1 MFEEI
6 CAHIKES
13 SNNGIIIPMITV
25 FPERKPSGK
34 DPVRVWNP
42 QLIAYAGYASEN
54 SKNVVGDRG
63 NLQFTQVFQMN
74 IKTLLN
80 SKCISWYTQI
90 HFQFCESLGWKGN
103 GGQFDVL
110 PLVLSGLD
118 GKPKWFEIPDEIIMR
133 VKINHPTIPE
143 IGKMGLQWY
152 GLPAVSGMLM
162 EVGGIQFP
170 ACPFS
175 GWYAVT
181 EITTRDLL
189 DPHRY
194 NLLHVRTYLVN
205 NTLA

>member
-63 NLQFTQVFQMN
+63 NLQFTQVFQIN

-90 HFQFCESLGWKGN
+90 HFQF
-103 GGQFDVL
+103 
-110 PLVLSGLD
+110 
-118 GKPKWFEIPDEIIMR
+118 
-133 VKINHPTIPE
+133 
-143 IGKMGLQWY
+143 
-152 GLPAVSGMLM
+152 
-162 EVGGIQFP
+162 
-170 ACPFS
+170 
-175 GWYAVT
+175 
-181 EITTRDLL
+181 
-189 DPHRY
+189 
-194 NLLHVRTYLVN
+194 
-205 NTLA
+205 